1 MDILSAKNNEK
12 VKLAVSIRD
21 SAKARRENGM
31 FFLEGARLCSDA
43 AESGTEIF
51 RTFLSRRAAEKYPQR
66 CERIISASQ
75 EVYEISA
82 EVASRLSDTQ
92 NTQEIFCL
100 CRMAKDGMKKNK
112 LRADGKYLL
121 LENVQDPSNLGAI
134 SRTAEALG
142 ADGLIICGGCDIYN
156 PKALRA
162 SMGSALRLNII
173 SREDA
178 AEAVEE
184 ANGVGM
190 LTLASTPDRDS
201 EKINEVDMTSGVV
214 CVVGNE
220 GNGVTE
226 RTMNACSKKVTI
238 PMGGRA
244 ESLNAATAAAI
255 LIWEMVKK

>member
-1 MDILSAKNNEK
+1 
-12 VKLAVSIRD
+12 
-21 SAKARRENGM
+21 
-31 FFLEGARLCSDA
+31 
-43 AESGTEIF
+43 
-51 RTFLSRRAAEKYPQR
+51 
-66 CERIISASQ
+66 
-75 EVYEISA
+75 
-82 EVASRLSDTQ
+82 
-92 NTQEIFCL
+92 
-100 CRMAKDGMKKNK
+100 
-112 LRADGKYLL
+112 
-121 LENVQDPSNLGAI
+121 
-134 SRTAEALG
+134 
-142 ADGLIICGGCDIYN
+142 
-156 PKALRA
+156 
-162 SMGSALRLNII
+162 MGSALRLNII

-226 RTMNACSKKVTI
+226 RTMNACSKRVTI
-238 PMGGRA
+238 PMDGRA